1 MRGAVDLV
9 CGGFLVTF
17 NSKGGFRPP
26 PRASAIGLWLVL
38 AALAMLFIAS
48 MWLYILLRLHFF
60 GNQLSNAEI
69 HLPYLT
75 WLSTAVLLAGS
86 FTIHRAVV
94 AIRREKQDL
103 CLKFLYVTCA
113 IAVLFLAVQSPC
125 MATILQQHLALAEQ
139 SAAGKSPGQLA
150 PVSAYGLVF
159 VLILVHALHV
169 LGGIVALAVVT
180 ARTRAGKYDHENF
193 LGVQFVARYWH
204 FLDVVWLA
212 MFTMFMVLG

>member
-1 MRGAVDLV
+1 VSTA
-9 CGGFLVTF
+9 
-17 NSKGGFRPP
+17 SKSDFRPP

-60 GNQLSNAEI
+60 GRISDAQI
-69 HLPYLT
+69 HMPSLT
-75 WLSTAVLLAGS
+75 WLSTLVLLAGS

-94 AIRREKQDL
+94 AIRREKLQI
-103 CLKFLYVTCA
+103 CLKFLYITCV
-113 IAVLFLAVQSPC
+113 IAVLFLLVQSPC
-125 MATILQQHLALAEQ
+125 MATILQEHESLSAQ
-139 SAAGKSPGQLA
+139 SAAGKGPGEFA

-180 ARTRAGKYDHENF
+180 TRARAGKYDHENF
-193 LGVQFVARYWH
+193 MGVQFAARYWH

-212 MFTMFMVLG
+212 MFTMFLALG